1 MNTQNTNHLRS
12 ESHSHDQ
19 EPPPILRIL
28 REGIVRVVQE
38 EAERLNP
45 EPAQAISRWLDSG
58 DPDAAERFLLRLAED
73 GDPAIQWCMGMAC
86 AAGLGAEKDWPRAID
101 WFRRSAE
108 QGYAEA
114 QTRMGL
120 CYYLGND
127 TSEQDCPLCLEWFR
141 MAADEEADYA
151 YYRLDAGSHAGQ
163 SVDRNWPLAA
173 HWFRRAADQGSGSG
187 CLWLGHC
194 YEQGLGVKEDP
205 SQAVQWFRKG
215 AELGSITARE
225 QLSNCYFW
233 GHGVEPDIAL
243 AMKLST

>member
-19 EPPPILRIL
+19 EPPSILRIL
-28 REGIVRVVQE
+28 REGIVRVVRE

-58 DPDAAERFLLRLAED
+58 DPDAAEHFLLRLAED

-86 AAGLGAEKDWPRAID
+86 AVGLGAEKDWPRAID

-173 HWFRRAADQGSGSG
+173 HWFR
-187 CLWLGHC
+187 
-194 YEQGLGVKEDP
+194 
-205 SQAVQWFRKG
+205 KG
-215 AELGSITARE
+215 AELGNITARE

>member
-86 AAGLGAEKDWPRAID
+86 AVGLGAEKDWPRAID

-127 TSEQDCPLCLEWFR
+127 TSEQDCPCAWNGSAWPLTRRPTTPITGW
-141 MAADEEADYA
+141 MPAAMRARAWTGIGPWPPTGSAGPPIRAAEADA
-151 YYRLDAGSHAGQ
+151 SGWDT
-163 SVDRNWPLAA
+163 VTN
-173 HWFRRAADQGSGSG
+173 RAWA
-187 CLWLGHC
+187 
-194 YEQGLGVKEDP
+194 
-205 SQAVQWFRKG
+205 
-215 AELGSITARE
+215 
-225 QLSNCYFW
+225 
-233 GHGVEPDIAL
+233 
-243 AMKLST
+243 